1 MEREVIFKPGEIKY
15 LTAGNQDKVFRTARR
30 GLVAFL
36 ANSEELENLVREAK
50 YKIAERSGGKLRFA
64 ELPECLV
71 FVSFEEV
78 LEKARKAA
86 VETLQVMYEGNLEK
100 LSQQIERLLE
110 WDGELWRACRKVYD
124 VTREYDG
131 ALAEEI
137 YWHPT
142 LTQGLA
148 VIAEDVA
155 KYVTIVTGRA
165 PKGWRIVA
173 EVM

>member
-1 MEREVIFKPGEIKY
+1 VEREVIFKPGEIKY

-64 ELPECLV
+64 ELPEYLV
-71 FVSFEEV
+71 FVNFEEV
-78 LEKARKAA
+78 LEGARRAA
-86 VETLQVMYEGNLEK
+86 IGTLQAMCEGNLEK

-124 VTREYDG
+124 AVREYDS

-148 VIAEDVA
+148 VVAEDVA
-155 KYVTIVTGRA
+155 KYVVVMSGRA
-165 PKGWRIVA
+165 PEGWRIVA